1 MAKLID
7 HLVTRLLEQDEL
19 PHPDQGDW
27 GRGDTYTFG
36 DMARSNVIRR
46 LRVAGIEFESLNLET
61 GIRTTAIVFGLDQK
75 VSQFGRLVLTHSR
88 DIPKTMRLLV
98 SFGYNVK
105 HVYATAL
112 QYGAGNP
119 EIWVAQKTSSA
130 RNN

>member
-36 DMARSNVIRR
+36 DMARSNVIRL
-46 LRVAGIEFESLNLET
+46 LRGERIEFNTLTLAGDPLAVELF
-61 GIRTTAIVFGLDQK
+61 GADQRAIK
-75 VSQFGRLVLTHSR
+75 FGRLVLTHSR

-105 HVYATAL
+105 HVYATSL
-112 QYGAGNP
+112 RDGPGNP
-119 EIWVAQKTSSA
+119 EIWIVRKTLSA
-130 RNN
+130 GND